1 MKQVTVEFSRPLLVD
16 RVPADGSFEKIAA
29 ETAECEALARR
40 LGVPAVH
47 AVSAGLR
54 ARPWRG
60 GGLKI
65 EGRLLADLDQVSVVS
80 LETFRHQVSFEVL
93 RYFLPPG
100 AAPANE
106 EADADPILQG
116 EVDLGEIVAETLALE
131 LDAYPR
137 KPGESFG
144 DHLEIRGRASKG
156 NLTLRGIVE
165 PEINLRLRQP
175 KLWE

>member
-1 MKQVTVEFSRPLLVD
+1 MKQVKAEFSRPLQVD

-29 ETAECEALARR
+29 ETPECEALARR
-40 LGVPAVH
+40 LGVPVVH

-54 ARPWRG
+54 AKPWRG

-80 LETFRHQVSFEVL
+80 LETFRHQVSFEIL

-100 AAPANE
+100 AAPTSE
-106 EADADPILQG
+106 EADADPILHG

-137 KPGESFG
+137 KPGETFG
-144 DHLEIRGRASKG
+144 GHLEFAEEPAKEASPFAALSSLKS
-156 NLTLRGIVE
+156 T
-165 PEINLRLRQP
+165 
-175 KLWE
+175 

>member
-29 ETAECEALARR
+29 EPAECEALARR

-54 ARPWRG
+54 AKPWRG

-93 RYFLPPG
+93 RYFLPFG
-100 AAPANE
+100 ATPAND
-106 EADADPILQG
+106 EADADPIQQG
-116 EVDLGEIVAETLALE
+116 EVDLGAIVAETLALE

-137 KPGESFG
+137 KPGETFG
-144 DHLEIRGRASKG
+144 DHLEFAD
-156 NLTLRGIVE
+156 E
-165 PEINLRLRQP
+165 PAKPTSPFAALSSL
-175 KLWE
+175 KST